1 MDASSLVKKGVSMK
15 KVTPKQIKALRIK
28 NGWTQE
34 EMAYNLG
41 YSSRSSVSE
50 IERGIKKP
58 GTFAMNV
65 LLTLKEN
72 AK

>member
-1 MDASSLVKKGVSMK
+1 MK
-15 KVTPKQIKALRIK
+15 NVTPKQIKALRIK

-34 EMAYNLG
+34 EMAGLLG

-58 GTFAMNV
+58 CDFAMNA
-65 LLTLKEN
+65 LRELKN